1 MPSAGF
7 IHLHVHTQ
15 YSLLDGAI
23 RIDPLLKRAASYQ
36 MTSVAITDH
45 GTMYG
50 VVDFYNKA
58 YKAGI
63 KPIIGCEV
71 YITPGSRFDRI
82 PGEKGELFHLTLLA
96 KNRQGYRNLCR
107 LVTAA
112 HLEGFYYKPRVDKD
126 VLAECSKGVIA
137 LSGCLHGEIA
147 RLIGEGRLDE
157 AAGAARGYEEI
168 FGEGHF
174 YLEVQNNG
182 IQAQET
188 VNRALRDMSGALSIP
203 LVATNDCHYLD
214 QQDARAHDVLL
225 CIQTGKPVQEAK
237 RLKFRTDQLY
247 FKSPEEMQRD
257 FQEYPS
263 AVENSAEIGN
273 RCNLELD
280 FSAHHFPRFRPESG
294 DVDHKNGTLSVDTY
308 LEREVRKGLDIRL
321 QEIRTRNP
329 NFSQEEGRRYHER
342 LDLELDVI
350 KGMGFSSYFLVV
362 ADFVRFARE
371 SNIPVGPGR
380 GSAAGSLVAYALKIT
395 DLDPIA
401 YGLIFERFLNPAR
414 KTLPDI
420 DVDFCIEGRETVF
433 KYVVEKYGGPDY
445 VAQIITFGKM
455 QARGVIRDVGRA
467 LDIPLR
473 EVDRIA
479 KMIPDVPN
487 ITLDEAIAREPKLQD
502 LADETPHIKELFSIA
517 RALEGLSRH
526 ASTHAAGV
534 VISDRP
540 LVEYLPLTRG
550 KKGEVV
556 TQYDMK
562 AVEKVGLTKFDLLGL
577 RNLTVMKETC
587 DIIRKRGG
595 EPPDLAN
602 LDLADKKTYQLLAS
616 GQTTGVF
623 QLESSGMKD
632 LLMRLK
638 PACFED
644 IIALVALYRPGPL
657 DSGMHDEF
665 VERKSGRVPVTYA
678 LPQLEPILRD
688 TYGVIVYQEQVMNI
702 ASVLADYS
710 MAEADNLRKA
720 MGKKIGEI
728 MAQER
733 ERFVSRAKKKGV
745 DQDKAERVFDHMET
759 FGRYGFNKA
768 HSAAYAMIAFQ
779 TAYLKAHFPVEF
791 IAALLT
797 SEMNS
802 TEDVVKYIGECRNQ
816 EIDILPPDINQSE
829 LGFTVAGD
837 KISFGLAAV
846 KNVGQGAIESILEVR
861 EEGGAF
867 KSLFDFSERVD
878 HRKVNRRVIE
888 SLIKAGALDSTG
900 ARRSQMMSVLDEA
913 IELGQKIQ
921 KDRSNGQYTL
931 FEAMAPE
938 SQGTIYPSF
947 AEIEEWSES
956 ELLNYEK
963 EALGFFITGHPLAR
977 YEPILNKFA
986 NANTLKLHDLSDGR
1000 VVRIGG
1006 IVRDYKLYHDR
1017 KGEIMAFVTLED
1029 LSGLAEVILFASLYS
1044 SVSGFIEKDSAIM
1057 VEGRVSR
1064 DENSSKILADT
1075 IVPIDKAEETWTA
1088 SVHLNLDTTG
1098 LDKQRLH
1105 GLCKILKQ
1113 HKGSCS
1119 AFVHL
1124 LVPQRTDTIIALPDS
1139 VRVKAG
1145 QDLTEAVNTFL
1156 GYSAVETVCQK

>member
-1145 QDLTEAVNTFL
+1145 QDLTEAVNT
-1156 GYSAVETVCQK
+1156 